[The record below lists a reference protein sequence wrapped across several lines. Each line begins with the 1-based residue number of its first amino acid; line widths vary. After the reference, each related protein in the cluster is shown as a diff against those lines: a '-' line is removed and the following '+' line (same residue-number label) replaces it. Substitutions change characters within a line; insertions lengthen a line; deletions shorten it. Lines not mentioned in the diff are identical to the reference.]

1 MTAPARSSRNRSEG
15 FRALRH
21 VVFRVYILG
30 VFARGSAVWMQLV
43 AVTWLAVELGAGPAE
58 VGLVSGSLFLPTL
71 FIAPLGGVLADRVDR
86 ARVLTITQSSSAV
99 LSLALLAVALTGTGS
114 VALLAVL
121 ALGSGLITAIE
132 MPVRQAYLTDLVPED
147 EAQSAVAIHVT
158 AWNTTR
164 FIGPGLAGLC
174 IAISGVGLAFA
185 AMALAAVIVV
195 LSVLVVERIRTERRP
210 RAVSTSSVLGA
221 LREGAAYAWAEPRI
235 RWALVFLATGGIF
248 GIQVFQ
254 TLAPLYVSQSLGLT
268 GGAYGAFV
276 ALSGLGAVV
285 SAYVITYLARGS
297 RWVWLIAGSGGLAA
311 LLAALSVVSVA
322 PVAFAIAGVLG
333 VAQVAL
339 VQNAL
344 VTVQAATPDALRGR
358 VMGLYVTLFQGTQP
372 FGAFFAGWV
381 AEIFGVRGA
390 MLTGAALLG
399 IVVIVGTVG
408 LRRAGA
414 IDALPVGGSAKP
426 PDPAEVVTGTAP

>member
-1 MTAPARSSRNRSEG
+1 
-15 FRALRH
+15 
-21 VVFRVYILG
+21 V
-30 VFARGSAVWMQLV
+30 
-43 AVTWLAVELGAGPAE
+43 
-58 VGLVSGSLFLPTL
+58 
-71 FIAPLGGVLADRVDR
+71 
-86 ARVLTITQSSSAV
+86 
-99 LSLALLAVALTGTGS
+99 VALTATGS

-121 ALGSGLITAIE
+121 ALASGLITAIE
-132 MPVRQAYLTDLVPED
+132 MPVRQAYLTELVPEE
-147 EAQSAVAIHVT
+147 EAGSAVAIHVT

-174 IAISGVGLAFA
+174 IAAGGVGLAFA
-185 AMALAAVIVV
+185 AMALAAMIVV

-210 RAVSTSSVLGA
+210 RPVTTSSVLGA

-254 TLAPLYVSQSLGLT
+254 TLAPLYVSESLGLA

-276 ALSGLGAVV
+276 AISGLGAVV

-297 RWVWLIAGSGGLAA
+297 RWTWLVAGSGGLAV
-311 LLAALSVVSVA
+311 LLAFLSVVSDA
-322 PVAFAIAGVLG
+322 PAAFAISAALG

-381 AEIFGVRGA
+381 AEIVGIRGA
-390 MLTGAALLG
+390 MLTGALVLG
-399 IVVIVGTVG
+399 IVVVVGTVG

-414 IDALPVGGSAKP
+414 IDALPVGR
-426 PDPAEVVTGTAP
+426 PATSDDAPEVTATAP